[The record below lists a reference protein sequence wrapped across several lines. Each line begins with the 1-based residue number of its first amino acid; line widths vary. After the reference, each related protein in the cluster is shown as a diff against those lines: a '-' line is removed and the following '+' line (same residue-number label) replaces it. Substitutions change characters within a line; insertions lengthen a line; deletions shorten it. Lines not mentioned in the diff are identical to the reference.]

1 MHSMQCLLVK
11 AAKNLQ
17 YLFSFFAKR
26 GGRGWG
32 GISEKKTAFLKR
44 YFSENQ
50 NQSPALKTCLHL
62 VWSVFSISLAI
73 KTALEVPEGL
83 QF

>member
-1 MHSMQCLLVK
+1 MLVVE
-11 AAKNLQ
+11 AAKISVI
-17 YLFSFFAKR
+17 FSFFAKR
-26 GGRGWG
+26 GDG
-32 GISEKKTAFLKR
+32 GEKKQPVFFKR

-50 NQSPALKTCLHL
+50 NQSRALKTCLHL
-62 VWSVFSISLAI
+62 VWSVFGISLAI